1 MIAINYLTSN
11 KLWEQVKRWIPFI
24 LVLYL
29 AFVIISQPAIVS
41 AIAGFGGY
49 ISEKMLGDG
58 TNEILNLG
66 DGANELGVLGT
77 APIVST
83 VSATSK
89 SEGGIVSADLTGNL
103 QNLNGMPRA
112 SVWFAWGYT
121 PAVSNSTP
129 VNTVTTTGVQT
140 ATINPNPG
148 DTVYYQFRASTDGIA
163 YGSTKSFLAGGGHG
177 VSYWML
183 NTLLPVVI
191 AAVILISVLV
201 LTGNPI
207 AALLASVIG
216 LIAFYIIQAMV
227 GVL

>member
-1 MIAINYLTSN
+1 MIAVNYLTSN

-66 DGANELGVLGT
+66 DGVNELGVLGT

-83 VSATSK
+83 LPVSNQSAGSAT
-89 SEGGIVSADLTGNL
+89 LNGNL
-103 QNLNGMPRA
+103 VDLNGMPRA
-112 SVWFAWGYT
+112 SIWFEWGYSPSSLT
-121 PAVSNSTP
+121 NSTP
-129 VNTVTTTGVQT
+129 ATTVTSTGNQSADIT
-140 ATINPNPG
+140 GITG
-148 DTVYYQFRASTDGIA
+148 KMLYYRMAASTDGI
-163 YGSTKSFLAGGGHG
+163 GRGEILHFPAGQG
-177 VSYWML
+177 VSNWLM
-183 NTLLPVVI
+183 NTLLPIVI

-227 GVL
+227 SML